1 MTKIQW
7 RRDTAAAWAAAN
19 PILAEGEA
27 GFETNTLKVKV
38 GNGASAWNSLAYLTA
53 PGAELLANK
62 GTANGYASLDS
73 NGKVP
78 GAQLPNSIMTYEGL
92 HNVSTNTPT
101 LSDATGDAGATYR
114 ISVGGT
120 RNYGS
125 GNLTL
130 NVGDYLIHS
139 GSIWQVADTTDAVST
154 VAGQTGNVVLTKTDV
169 GLANVDNT
177 SDATKL
183 SANGTLTNKVIS
195 GASNTISNLPASAT
209 PDAARLVCTTASGGV
224 TTENGANTWAKIA
237 TYATGTNQYAE
248 LQSLLA
254 ITNASS
260 ASHDTAIISVYVRS
274 NGTSQNPICDVQFVA
289 KGGSGTRLAAD
300 SFKIISGA
308 WSTNIELWI
317 KKADTYS
324 SFAVYEISESG
335 GGTTITY
342 HNGAAWQSA
351 VPTGA
356 VNNVSSN
363 GVTAFGV
370 PVVTT
375 TATQTLTGKTLTSP
389 TMTAPVLGTPSS
401 GTLTNCTGLPVAG
414 ISATGTRDSTTYL
427 RGDGTWAGTSGGI
440 STGKAIAMAMVFG

>member
-1 MTKIQW
+1 MTRIQW
-7 RRDTAAAWAAAN
+7 RRDTAAAWTTAN
-19 PILAEGEA
+19 PILFEGEA

-38 GNGASAWNSLAYLTA
+38 GDGVTAWNSLTYLTA

-209 PDAARLVCTTASGGV
+209 PDAARLVMVTAVGG
-224 TTENGANTWAKIA
+224 TGAQDGPNTWAKIA
-237 TYATGTNQYAE
+237 SVSGVANNRDFHLILGVSMRDATAHDN
-248 LQSLLA
+248 A
-254 ITNASS
+254 IV
-260 ASHDTAIISVYVRS
+260 SVRFRNV
-274 NGTSQNPICDVQFVA
+274 NGTSNLVSVDYLA
-289 KGGSGTRLAAD
+289 KGGVGMLAPD
-300 SFKIISGA
+300 SFKMVSSSL
-308 WSTNIELWI
+308 STAELWV
-317 KKADTYS
+317 KKTQNYGGLAIW
-324 SFAVYEISESG
+324 EISRHNTGSG
-335 GGTTITY
+335 VWTY
-342 HNGAAWQSA
+342 HAAAPWQST
-351 VPTGA
+351 VPTGTLVEA
-356 VNNVSSN
+356 TSN

>member
-53 PGAELLANK
+53 PGAELLVNK
-62 GTANGYASLDS
+62 GVANGYASLDS

-139 GSIWQVADTTDAVST
+139 GSVWQVADTTDAVST
-154 VAGQTGNVVLTKTDV
+154 VAGQTGNVVLTKSDV

-183 SANGTLTNKVIS
+183 SANGTLTNKTIS
-195 GASNTISNLPASAT
+195 GASNTISNIANASLTNSSITIAGSST
-209 PDAARLVCTTASGGV
+209 ALGGSVSQDTITGLSSTGLVKRT
-224 TTENGANTWAKIA
+224 GANTLA
-237 TYATGTNQYAE
+237 TATAGT
-248 LQSLLA
+248 
-254 ITNASS
+254 
-260 ASHDTAIISVYVRS
+260 D
-274 NGTSQNPICDVQFVA
+274 FVA
-289 KGGSGTRLAAD
+289 PGGA
-300 SFKIISGA
+300 
-308 WSTNIELWI
+308 
-317 KKADTYS
+317 
-324 SFAVYEISESG
+324 
-335 GGTTITY
+335 
-342 HNGAAWQSA
+342 
-351 VPTGA
+351 
-356 VNNVSSN
+356 
-363 GVTAFGV
+363 
-370 PVVTT
+370 
-375 TATQTLTGKTLTSP
+375 
-389 TMTAPVLGTPSS
+389 LGTPSS
-401 GTLTNCTGLPVAG
+401 GTLTNATGLPVAG